1 MPVACRRYLFGRSG
15 GERAVD
21 PLEDEHLPLFSVGQ
35 VAAMLEV
42 KEAFLRRVD
51 SLRVVSPSRSEGGQR
66 RYTRHEVRVIR
77 QVVIMADEGMTL
89 PAIRRIIELERRLA
103 AILAER
109 DQLARRVRDLEARV
123 GRDATSRG
131 PGAGGETVGL
141 GEIRD

>member
-1 MPVACRRYLFGRSG
+1 
-15 GERAVD
+15 VD
-21 PLEDEHLPLFSVGQ
+21 PLEDEYLPLFSVGQ

-103 AILAER
+103 ALLAER
-109 DQLARRVRDLEARV
+109 DQLARRVRDLEARF
-123 GRDATSRG
+123 GRDGTGREPGAGRGPLVDREFRGDRG
-131 PGAGGETVGL
+131 PGTGGETVGL